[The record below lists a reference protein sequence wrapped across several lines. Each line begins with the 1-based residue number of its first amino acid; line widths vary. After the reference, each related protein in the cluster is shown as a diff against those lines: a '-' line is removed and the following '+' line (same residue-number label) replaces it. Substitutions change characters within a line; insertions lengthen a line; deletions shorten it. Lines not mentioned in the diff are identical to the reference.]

1 MYGVRP
7 VSNLTS
13 DRSLVEQV
21 PVALGGRSA
30 PPDGLA
36 TEVAALAGLLAE
48 VVGKAQSSPA
58 AGRQSRSWRSNTR
71 VCARPYLRRSTRDE
85 HAGPDGD

>member
-13 DRSLVEQV
+13 DRSLVKQA
-21 PVALGGRSA
+21 PMAPGGRSTS
-30 PPDGLA
+30 PDAGLA

-48 VVGKAQSSPA
+48 VVMLAGQGAIFPSRWETVAELAIEHQSVRA
-58 AGRQSRSWRSNTR
+58 ALL
-71 VCARPYLRRSTRDE
+71 AEE
-85 HAGPDGD
+85 HA